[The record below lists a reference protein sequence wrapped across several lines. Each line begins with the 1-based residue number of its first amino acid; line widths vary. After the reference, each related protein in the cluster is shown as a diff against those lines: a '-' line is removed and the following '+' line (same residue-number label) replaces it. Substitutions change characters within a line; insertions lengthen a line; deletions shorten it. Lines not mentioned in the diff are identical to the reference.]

1 MKQIIT
7 ITVLIL
13 ISIIMGC
20 SNNTKASGSGNN
32 STCVYYADKGICQ
45 VHLIKV
51 RGHEYLVSY
60 TNSGRGGTCIIHAA
74 HCSCNNH

>member
-13 ISIIMGC
+13 ISIIIGC
-20 SNNTKASGSGNN
+20 NIKASGSNNN
-32 STCVYYADKGICQ
+32 STCVYVDDYRCQ

-60 TNSGRGGTCIIHAA
+60 TSSNYGGTCIIHAE
-74 HCSCNNH
+74 HCPCQKQTK